1 MVENIAKNNNNML
14 ASVLENLDIQIKNI
28 EKEILLKEKW
38 QDIEKKRSDINAE
51 EGTLEAAI
59 GGVEI
64 IKMSVL
70 VGAEIE
76 RKELENLLRQRSQF
90 TGGNDFEDEDVN
102 DHDIIDGNE
111 NINLSSNNVKKN
123 KKGKKT
129 VGFGKGA
136 ELYGLGEKFDVDIDA
151 ETQNNRFAENVNEE
165 ELPEIIRL
173 KSKNGKS
180 KQWRTA
186 DKLDTDGKKLEETA
200 KKVNRSKLVYS
211 GISA

>member
-76 RKELENLLRQRSQF
+76 RKELETLLRQRSQF
-90 TGGNDFEDEDVN
+90 TGGNHFDEDN
-102 DHDIIDGNE
+102 GDDIIDGIE
-111 NINLSSNNVKKN
+111 NINLNSNNVKKN
-123 KKGKKT
+123 KKVKKT
-129 VGFGKGA
+129 VQAFGKGA
-136 ELYGLGEKFDVDIDA
+136 ESYGLGDKFDVDIDA
-151 ETQNNRFAENVNEE
+151 VMENNRFAENVDED
-165 ELPEIIRL
+165 ELPDVIRL